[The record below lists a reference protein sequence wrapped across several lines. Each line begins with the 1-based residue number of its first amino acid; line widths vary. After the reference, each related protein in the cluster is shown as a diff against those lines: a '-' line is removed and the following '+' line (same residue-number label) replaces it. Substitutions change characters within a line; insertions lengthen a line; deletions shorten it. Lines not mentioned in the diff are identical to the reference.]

1 MRVRF
6 CDPSPRDAGYHVWES
21 VLRNI
26 MSWNSLKLTSKRVTT
41 WNDHVGLARE
51 YEILKFPAIF
61 PMWLPVDFDG
71 NVKTTEELGRD
82 GNRYCLYQ
90 PE

>member
-26 MSWNSLKLTSKRVTT
+26 MLHNTLKLTSKRVTT

-51 YEILKFPAIF
+51 YEILKFPVIL
-61 PMWLPVDFDG
+61 PVWLPADFDG
-71 NVKTTEELGRD
+71 PVTMTEKTGRD

-90 PE
+90 SE